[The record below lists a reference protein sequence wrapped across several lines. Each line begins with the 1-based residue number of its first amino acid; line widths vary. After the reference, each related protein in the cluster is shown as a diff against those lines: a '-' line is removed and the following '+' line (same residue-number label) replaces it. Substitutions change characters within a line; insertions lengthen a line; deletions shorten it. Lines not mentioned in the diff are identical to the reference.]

1 MRFASK
7 SPALALAVLLVA
19 CTTIPEGPGVMVLP
33 GTGKSFAQFRA
44 DDMECRNYALASVGG
59 QTPDQA
65 ATDSGVKSAAVGTVV
80 GAAAGAAIGGGE
92 GAAIGAGSGLVIGGL
107 AGTQSAYA
115 SGYSVQQRY
124 DIGYIQCMYALG
136 HQVPVSGRVYRQL
149 EPARTAPPPPP
160 RNIPAP
166 PAGNPPPPPPGV
178 STP

>member
-1 MRFASK
+1 MRLPPKTS
-7 SPALALAVLLVA
+7 ALALAVLLA
-19 CTTIPEGPGVMVLP
+19 GCASIPEGPSVMVLP
-33 GTGKSFAQFRA
+33 GTGMGFAQFRA
-44 DDMECRNYALASVGG
+44 DDMECRSFALASIGG
-59 QTPDQA
+59 QTANQA

-92 GAAIGAGSGLVIGGL
+92 GAAIGAGSGLVVGGL

-115 SGYSVQQRY
+115 SGYGVQHRY

-166 PAGNPPPPPPGV
+166 PAGNPPPPPPGI